1 MQSTADVVTGKV
13 RRQSSYSADDVL
25 RQVKPATCVS
35 TVTVLEQVQLKHL
48 KWLKQLL
55 ACESCELIRKAQHQH
70 LLVRQV

>member
-35 TVTVLEQVQLKHL
+35 TVLEQVQLKHL